1 MWDDI
6 KKAINGERG
15 LLSRSLKP
23 EDMLIQAVQE
33 YLFIGNSLIQRYSAA
48 MEKNKQGPVL

>member
-33 YLFIGNSLIQRYSAA
+33 YPFIGNSLIQRYSAA